1 MINMATRINKIREV
15 LADARIIVKKYG
27 HTVKYAKHIVAL
39 VTRQWE
45 RLNSDKELCEFLSK
59 DPIGRILGYKT
70 KFNHTIFSK
79 VRKEAE
85 PLMQEL
91 FGVTS
96 YEALKGKVV
105 RLIAEDSTDISAYSK
120 RDGDARFGHRTPSK
134 REQIASRHTEK
145 SFVFGYKLHVIVD
158 AETEMPSAIH
168 IAPAN
173 RNDKVFF
180 HKLYDAVKARFGI
193 HRNYNAK
200 FLGDAAY
207 DSTDIYQELH
217 SDNVKPLIAINGRG
231 FYKSEIP
238 KDPEYGKRW
247 AVERLFSRLKEV
259 FGLSKNRFVGI
270 KRVAVHIYSCL
281 IAYILK
287 YG

>member
-1 MINMATRINKIREV
+1 MATIINKIREV

-27 HTVKYAKHIVAL
+27 HTIKYAKHLVAL
-39 VTRQWE
+39 VVRQWK

-59 DPIGRILGYKT
+59 DPIGRILGYET

-79 VRKEAE
+79 VRKVAE
-85 PLMQEL
+85 PMMQEL

-96 YEALKGKVV
+96 YEASKGNIV
-105 RLIAEDSTDISAYSK
+105 RLIAQDSTEVSAYSK
-120 RDGDARFGHRTPSK
+120 KDRDAKFGHRTPSK
-134 REQIASRHTEK
+134 KEQIASRHTENF
-145 SFVFGYKLHVIVD
+145 FVFGYKLHMIAD
-158 AETEMPSAIH
+158 AETEMPTAIY

-180 HKLYDAVKARFGI
+180 HGLYDAVKRLYRVHLNPNPKYLA
-193 HRNYNAK
+193 
-200 FLGDAAY
+200 DAAF

-217 SDNVKPLIAINGRG
+217 YDGIKPAIAINGRG
-231 FYKSEIP
+231 FYKSKIP
-238 KDPEYGKRW
+238 KDTEYGKRW
-247 AVERLFSRLKEV
+247 AIERIFSRLKEV

-270 KRVAVHIYSCL
+270 TRVAVHIYSCL

>member
-1 MINMATRINKIREV
+1 MTTEINKIHEV

-27 HTVKYAKHIVAL
+27 HIGKYAKHIVVL
-39 VTRQWE
+39 VIRQWK
-45 RLNSDKELCEFLSK
+45 RLNSDKELCDFLTR

-70 KFNHTIFSK
+70 KFSHTIFSK
-79 VRKEAE
+79 VRKTAE
-85 PLMQEL
+85 PIMRDL

-96 YEALKGKVV
+96 YEAQRGKTV
-105 RLIAEDSTDISAYSK
+105 RLIAQDSTDVSAYSK
-120 RDGDARFGHRTPSK
+120 SDRDARYGHRTPPK
-134 REQIASRHTEK
+134 KEQIASKNTEK
-145 SFVFGYKLHVIVD
+145 SFVFGYKLHMIVD
-158 AETEMPSAIH
+158 AETEMPSAIY

-180 HKLYDAVKARFGI
+180 HKLYDEVKRLYRVHLNPNPEYLA
-193 HRNYNAK
+193 
-200 FLGDAAY
+200 DAAY

-231 FYKSEIP
+231 FYKSSVP
-238 KDPEYGKRW
+238 KDLDYGKRW
-247 AVERLFSRLKEV
+247 AIERMFSRLKEV

-270 KRVAVHIYSCL
+270 KRVSVHIYSCL